1 MNQQINL
8 EEYKRKRGLSRA
20 RELWRKVLNLI
31 IRNFVF
37 SYKLRNKLYGWLGIK
52 INRGVFIA
60 REVLIDDN
68 YPELL
73 TIEEGAVLSWRVVV
87 LMHDTSRH
95 PHIVA
100 PVTIKRKALIGVG
113 AIIMPGVIIGEYAQV
128 GSGAVV
134 TKDVEPYTVVAGVP
148 AKKIKDKVDLEP
160 DGKS

>member
-1 MNQQINL
+1 MNQQISL
-8 EEYKRKRGLSRA
+8 EDYKIKRGSGRVKDLF
-20 RELWRKVLNLI
+20 RKILNLVT
-31 IRNFVF
+31 RNFVM
-37 SYKLRNKLYGWLGIK
+37 SYRLRNKLYRSLGVK
-52 INRGVFIA
+52 VGKNVFIA

-68 YPELL
+68 FPELL
-73 TIEEGAVLSWRVVV
+73 TLEDGVVLSWRVVV

-100 PVTIKRKALIGVG
+100 PVTIKRKALVGVG

-148 AKKIKDKVDLEP
+148 AKKIKDKVDIEP
-160 DGKS
+160 DE

>member
-1 MNQQINL
+1 MHQQISL
-8 EEYKRKRGLSRA
+8 EEYKKKRGTSRSK
-20 RELWRKVLNLI
+20 ELWRKVLNHI
-31 IRNFVF
+31 IRNLIF
-37 SYKLRNKLYGWLGIK
+37 SYKLRNRLYRTLGPK
-52 INRGVFIA
+52 IGKKVFIA

-73 TIEEGAVLSWRVVV
+73 TLEDGVVLSWRVVI
-87 LMHDTSRH
+87 LMHDTSRV

-113 AIIMPGVIIGEYAQV
+113 SIIMPGVIVGEYAQV

-134 TKDVEPYTVVAGVP
+134 TKDVEPYSIVAGVP

-160 DGKS
+160 DG

>member
-1 MNQQINL
+1 MH
-8 EEYKRKRGLSRA
+8 EPMSYEDYKKKRELGRI

-31 IRNFVF
+31 IRNFIF
-37 SYKLRNKLYGWLGIK
+37 SYKLRNKLYGGLGVK
-52 INRGVFIA
+52 IDRGVFIA